1 MGDVQ
6 DGGYSENQLVEI
18 GGFIFVC
25 NISACWQDGRYIA
38 RKDFT
43 EDMSKAL
50 SKHHG
55 ETLSNRIK
63 NIGE

>member
-6 DGGYSENQLVEI
+6 DGGYSENQLIEV

-25 NISACWQDGRYIA
+25 SISACWKDGKYIA

-43 EDMSKAL
+43 EDMNKAL

-55 ETLSNRIK
+55 ETLKNRIE